1 MEANVMNDR
10 MPVGIDDFQKVR
22 EGYYFVDKTDF
33 IKDLIDSHG
42 EVTLLIR
49 PRRFGKTL
57 TMSMLDWFFSAEKE
71 KESRELFQG
80 LHIASD
86 GAGYMKHRGQ
96 YPVIFLTLK
105 GVQNDTWQSLYDSF
119 CLLMQS
125 EYERHDY
132 LLKGS
137 LLKPS
142 EQAYY
147 RRILDLTGSEA
158 DYQVSLLY
166 LSHYLRR
173 YYDRKTII
181 LIDEYDAPI
190 QCAYDHGFYDK
201 AISYFRIWFNN
212 ALKSNAS
219 LAFAV
224 LTGVLRIAK
233 ESIFSGLNNLK
244 VCSVMT
250 RMYADVMGFTPYEIK
265 KMAQDL
271 AMEGALSDIQA
282 WYDGYHF
289 GYQDIYNPWSVNN
302 IFDQKVLDYYWINT
316 SGNSIL
322 NQLMLSLSD
331 EKQQDLIS
339 LLRGESISAMIREGI
354 IYDEIG
360 NDEDALYTMLLTTG
374 YLTPISCE
382 KAFGGYWCK
391 LVIPNREIQ
400 KVWKYGIS
408 FCGKKIC
415 VKQAE

>member
-1 MEANVMNDR
+1 MT
-10 MPVGIDDFQKVR
+10 PSQKS
-22 EGYYFVDKTDF
+22 T
-33 IKDLIDSHG
+33 
-42 EVTLLIR
+42 
-49 PRRFGKTL
+49 
-57 TMSMLDWFFSAEKE
+57 
-71 KESRELFQG
+71 
-80 LHIASD
+80 
-86 GAGYMKHRGQ
+86 
-96 YPVIFLTLK
+96 
-105 GVQNDTWQSLYDSF
+105 N
-119 CLLMQS
+119 
-125 EYERHDY
+125 
-132 LLKGS
+132 
-137 LLKPS
+137 
-142 EQAYY
+142 
-147 RRILDLTGSEA
+147 RRIPDLTRSEA
-158 DYQVSLLY
+158 DYQRSLLY

-289 GYQDIYNPWSVNN
+289 GDQDIYNPWSVINF
-302 IFDQKVLDYYWINT
+302 FDQKVLDDYWINT

-374 YLTPISCE
+374 YLTPISYE
-382 KAFGGYWCK
+382 KAFGGYWCE

>member
-1 MEANVMNDR
+1 M
-10 MPVGIDDFQKVR
+10 
-22 EGYYFVDKTDF
+22 
-33 IKDLIDSHG
+33 
-42 EVTLLIR
+42 
-49 PRRFGKTL
+49 
-57 TMSMLDWFFSAEKE
+57 
-71 KESRELFQG
+71 
-80 LHIASD
+80 
-86 GAGYMKHRGQ
+86 
-96 YPVIFLTLK
+96 
-105 GVQNDTWQSLYDSF
+105 
-119 CLLMQS
+119 
-125 EYERHDY
+125 
-132 LLKGS
+132 
-137 LLKPS
+137 
-142 EQAYY
+142 
-147 RRILDLTGSEA
+147 
-158 DYQVSLLY
+158 LY

-289 GYQDIYNPWSVNN
+289 GDQDIYNPWSVINF
-302 IFDQKVLDYYWINT
+302 FDQKVLDDYWINT

>member
-1 MEANVMNDR
+1 
-10 MPVGIDDFQKVR
+10 
-22 EGYYFVDKTDF
+22 
-33 IKDLIDSHG
+33 
-42 EVTLLIR
+42 
-49 PRRFGKTL
+49 
-57 TMSMLDWFFSAEKE
+57 
-71 KESRELFQG
+71 
-80 LHIASD
+80 
-86 GAGYMKHRGQ
+86 
-96 YPVIFLTLK
+96 
-105 GVQNDTWQSLYDSF
+105 
-119 CLLMQS
+119 MQS

-250 RMYADVMGFTPYEIK
+250 RMYADVMGFTHMK
-265 KMAQDL
+265 
-271 AMEGALSDIQA
+271 
-282 WYDGYHF
+282 
-289 GYQDIYNPWSVNN
+289 
-302 IFDQKVLDYYWINT
+302 
-316 SGNSIL
+316 
-322 NQLMLSLSD
+322 
-331 EKQQDLIS
+331 
-339 LLRGESISAMIREGI
+339 
-354 IYDEIG
+354 
-360 NDEDALYTMLLTTG
+360 
-374 YLTPISCE
+374 
-382 KAFGGYWCK
+382 
-391 LVIPNREIQ
+391 
-400 KVWKYGIS
+400 
-408 FCGKKIC
+408 
-415 VKQAE
+415 

>member
-1 MEANVMNDR
+1 
-10 MPVGIDDFQKVR
+10 
-22 EGYYFVDKTDF
+22 
-33 IKDLIDSHG
+33 
-42 EVTLLIR
+42 
-49 PRRFGKTL
+49 
-57 TMSMLDWFFSAEKE
+57 
-71 KESRELFQG
+71 
-80 LHIASD
+80 
-86 GAGYMKHRGQ
+86 
-96 YPVIFLTLK
+96 
-105 GVQNDTWQSLYDSF
+105 
-119 CLLMQS
+119 
-125 EYERHDY
+125 
-132 LLKGS
+132 
-137 LLKPS
+137 
-142 EQAYY
+142 
-147 RRILDLTGSEA
+147 
-158 DYQVSLLY
+158 
-166 LSHYLRR
+166 
-173 YYDRKTII
+173 
-181 LIDEYDAPI
+181 
-190 QCAYDHGFYDK
+190 
-201 AISYFRIWFNN
+201 
-212 ALKSNAS
+212 
-219 LAFAV
+219 
-224 LTGVLRIAK
+224 
-233 ESIFSGLNNLK
+233 
-244 VCSVMT
+244 MT

-289 GYQDIYNPWSVNN
+289 GDQDIYNPWSVINF
-302 IFDQKVLDYYWINT
+302 FDQKVLDDYWINT